1 MFIKDMIYIYKF
13 ISLHASFPFS
23 SMVHG
28 MGRNEQCSE
37 LNSAVSGIHSHNKPA
52 RAAVLCINL
61 GPRPC
66 WLAIC
71 IHDLHGERNKRSQIW
86 PAQATSS
93 PRSRKRNRVEKRK
106 PLQRTAH
113 PRIDQSFNFFEMYVL
128 GVYAVSPWKV
138 YACKLHS
145 HEPTNK
151 QWQLRLLGNPWTSL
165 APLHF

>member
-1 MFIKDMIYIYKF
+1 MKTSRLFISSKHPSKFNEEKFDLMFIKDMIYIYKF

-93 PRSRKRNRVEKRK
+93 PRSRKRNRVGKRK

-113 PRIDQSFNFFEMYVL
+113 PRIEQSFNFFAMYVL
-128 GVYAVSPWKV
+128 GVYAVSP
-138 YACKLHS
+138 
-145 HEPTNK
+145 
-151 QWQLRLLGNPWTSL
+151 
-165 APLHF
+165 